1 MRILAALCTI
11 LTLAIAP
18 FTTLAQKQEYTTAQV
33 VAKLD
38 EKAKAFSSLEASI
51 QKTGAVYGVKSPP
64 SSGKIYMKMVNSS
77 PRILLDITAPK
88 EELMTALI
96 KDGKATVFFKTTNS
110 YREGKVDSNSEAVQL
125 LLIGFGV
132 PSATFTKSY
141 KPEVKGLE
149 AIDGVQAVVLDLS
162 SVSPLTA
169 NFSKITLWLDPQMWI
184 PLQTRVTEKSKD
196 FTDFK
201 YSKVSLNKK
210 LSDSVFQLKIPSTAT
225 KQ

>member
-1 MRILAALCTI
+1 MRILAALCMI
-11 LTLAIAP
+11 LALAIAP
-18 FTTLAQKQEYTTAQV
+18 FTTLAQQQEYTTAQV

-38 EKAKAFSSLEASI
+38 EKAKAFSSLEASLT
-51 QKTGAVYGVKSPP
+51 KTGAVYGVKNPP
-64 SSGKIYMKMVNSS
+64 SSGKIYMKVVNSS
-77 PRILLDITAPK
+77 PRILLDITTPK

-96 KDGKATVFFKTTNS
+96 KDGAATVFFKTSNS
-110 YREGKVDSNSEAVQL
+110 YRQGKLDSNSEVLQL

-141 KPEVKGLE
+141 KPEVRGRE

-162 SVSPLTA
+162 SASTLTA

-210 LSDSVFQLKIPSTAT
+210 VSDSVFDLRIPASAT